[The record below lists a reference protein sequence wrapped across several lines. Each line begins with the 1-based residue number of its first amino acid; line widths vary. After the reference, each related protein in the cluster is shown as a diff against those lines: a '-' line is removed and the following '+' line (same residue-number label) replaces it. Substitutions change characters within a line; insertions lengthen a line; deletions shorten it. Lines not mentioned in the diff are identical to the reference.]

1 VPQSARRTEAAA
13 LLAAVAVL
21 LAACTASPAPTP
33 TPTPPPPSGDGIL
46 RIGTLLDTHGAGA
59 ALAAGQTAGVNAAL
73 RDIDA
78 AGGVHGVPV
87 EVVNRDAADPDA
99 VAQLLAAG
107 VDAIIGPSDVDTAAA
122 LIEPARDARI
132 PLLSPSAVGPRPEGS
147 DGVLWRT
154 VPSARAEGAALA
166 HELGDGT
173 VALVRDES
181 PATQELAQGL
191 AGELGD
197 RLVIEA
203 VAGDDPAAD
212 AARVAAKAPDA
223 VLVALPGGEGT
234 GALLGALIA
243 AGVDAGGL
251 WVTGGALSRY
261 DADAGSLAGLHGIQ
275 TAVPADPAFAAQLR
289 REDPGAGSTRYA
301 AEAYDAVVLV
311 ALAALAAGDD
321 GGPSITAALPAVAT
335 GGIPCAS
342 FAECVAVAGDG
353 QDIDFDGP
361 SGPFSFDQH
370 GDRHGVRFVLYL
382 YDDEN
387 VPRMQP

>member
-1 VPQSARRTEAAA
+1 VPQRARPITVATV
-13 LLAAVAVL
+13 LAAAVL
-21 LAACTASPAPTP
+21 LAACTPSAAPTP

-59 ALAAGQTAGVNAAL
+59 ALAAGQTAGVNAAV

-78 AGGVHGVPV
+78 AGGADGVPV

-99 VAQLLAAG
+99 FGQLVAAG
-107 VDAIIGPSDVDTAAA
+107 VDAIIGPPDVETAAA
-122 LIEPARDARI
+122 LIGPAREAGI

-147 DGVLWRT
+147 EGVLWRT
-154 VPSARAEGAALA
+154 VPSVRAEGAALA

-191 AGELGD
+191 AGELGEL
-197 RLVIEA
+197 LVIEV
-203 VAGDDPAAD
+203 VAGEDPAAD
-212 AARVAAKAPDA
+212 AARVAAEAPDA

-234 GALLGALIA
+234 GSLLGALVR
-243 AGVDAGGL
+243 AGVDAGGV

-275 TAVPADPAFAAQLR
+275 TAVPADPAFSAQLR

-321 GGPSITAALPAVAT
+321 GGPSITAALPAIAA

-342 FAECVAVAGDG
+342 FAECVSIAGDG
-353 QDIDFDGP
+353 QDIDLQGV
-361 SGPFSFDQH
+361 SGPFAFDAA
-370 GDRHGVRFVLYL
+370 GDRDAVRFVRYL
-382 YDDEN
+382 YDAEN